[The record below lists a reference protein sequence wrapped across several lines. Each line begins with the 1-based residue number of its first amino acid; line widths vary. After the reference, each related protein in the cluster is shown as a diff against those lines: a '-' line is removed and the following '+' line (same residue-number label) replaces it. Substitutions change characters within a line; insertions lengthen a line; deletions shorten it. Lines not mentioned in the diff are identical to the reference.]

1 MSPEQDKF
9 LDNLFRQYAHEL
21 WRYAISYLKD
31 SSRAEEIVQDTF
43 QTASM
48 HVKDLMEHEFPEG
61 WLKKTAKNKI
71 LKSEEMRR
79 RYMHRFLSLDTE
91 IAFEVATPED
101 AVEQQIPDG
110 PSPGENLKRVLT
122 EEELY
127 LLRRITLE
135 KATHKAVAQELGI
148 TVWGCQKRLQ
158 RIREKLYEVFP
169 ERKKKK

>member
-1 MSPEQDKF
+1 MSPEEDRF

-21 WRYAISYLKD
+21 WRYAMSYLKD

-43 QTASM
+43 QTVSM
-48 HVKDLMEHEFPEG
+48 RVKDLMEHESPER

-79 RYMHRFLSLDTE
+79 RYMYRFLSLDTE
-91 IAFEVATPED
+91 IAIELTTPED
-101 AVEQQIPDG
+101 VVEQQIPDG
-110 PSPGENLKRVLT
+110 PSPEEKFKRVLT

-169 ERKKKK
+169 ARKKKK

>member
-1 MSPEQDKF
+1 MSPEQDRF
-9 LDNLFRQYAHEL
+9 LENLFRQYAHEL

-43 QTASM
+43 QTASLR
-48 HVKDLMEHEFPEG
+48 VKDLMEHESPEG

-91 IAFEVATPED
+91 IGIETATPED
-101 AVEQQIPDG
+101 IVEQQIPDG
-110 PSPGENLKRVLT
+110 SSPGEKLKRVLT

-127 LLRRITLE
+127 LLRRIALE
-135 KATHKAVAQELGI
+135 KASHKVVAQELGI